1 MKTLR
6 PMIGIALA
14 LPLAVLPGCKKE
26 APQEM
31 PPAPVVTGV
40 STTADVPVY
49 RTYPAK
55 TQSERTMPINARVE
69 GILERKVFQQGSLV
83 TPGEILYVIQPEPFR
98 ADRDAAQAE
107 LASAIAD
114 FNYSKSQV
122 DRNSSLVKEGA
133 VSKEYFDELKAKLVA
148 SEAKIDSA
156 RAKLVQAELNLS
168 YCSVTVP
175 EVDADHVYRIG
186 DTYFDEGTLVGPS
199 GNSELATVVQVSP
212 IRTVFDP
219 AGSEWPEYLSQIK
232 NGKTPLSVEVTIP
245 SDKSFRRTGEIN
257 FIDNMVDARTS
268 TVQMWARIDNDDF
281 ALMPGQYVSVRV
293 LLRTL
298 EDAVVIPTEAVQS
311 KAGEKFIWT
320 LEDGKNP
327 VQVNIE
333 LGPAHGEQV
342 VVTKG
347 LKPGVRMIV
356 EGGARV
362 RPGVTLNVVSAQEME
377 EINKKN
383 AGQPPAAAKPSEGS

>member
-1 MKTLR
+1 MKLLR
-6 PMIGIALA
+6 STIGLALM
-14 LPLAVLPGCKKE
+14 LPLAAVPGCSKQE
-26 APQEM
+26 PQQM
-31 PPAPVVTGV
+31 PPAPVVTGM
-40 STTADVPVY
+40 STTANVPVY

-55 TQSERTMPINARVE
+55 TKSERTMPINARVE
-69 GILERKVFQQGSLV
+69 GILEEKTFEQGGLV
-83 TPGEILYVIQPEPFR
+83 TPGELLYVIQPEPFK
-98 ADRDAAQAE
+98 ADRDAARAE

-114 FNYSKSQV
+114 FNYSKSQL
-122 DRNSSLVKEGA
+122 DRNSSLVKQGA

-156 RAKLVQAELNLS
+156 RARLVQAELNLS
-168 YCSVTVP
+168 YCNVAVP
-175 EVDADHVYRIG
+175 DVDDTHVYRIG
-186 DTYFDEGTLVGPS
+186 DTYFDEGTLVGPT

-232 NGKTPLSVEVTIP
+232 AGMTPLSVEVTIP
-245 SDKSFRRTGEIN
+245 SDKNFRRSGEIN
-257 FIDNMVDARTS
+257 FIDNMVDSRTS
-268 TVQMWARIDNDDF
+268 TVEMWARIENDDF

-298 EDAVVIPTEAVQS
+298 ENAVVIPAEAVQS

-333 LGPAHGEQV
+333 LGPNHGEQI

-347 LKPGVRMIV
+347 LKPGVKMIV
-356 EGGARV
+356 EGGDRV
-362 RPGVTLNVVSAQEME
+362 RPGVVLNIVSAQEME
-377 EINKKN
+377 TLNKQN
-383 AGQPPAAAKPSEGS
+383 AGQPAAAAKPSEGS